1 LFGKLYALLIKQMV
15 KDAKWNGIS
24 AFVEKLGSL
33 PKNKFK
39 NFNMDLAKT
48 ILIKTQFN
56 VLNAFKIYSKGS

>member
-1 LFGKLYALLIKQMV
+1 MV